1 MKNNDLSK
9 DTPVITEDWFKEHIY
24 IIRGQQVMLDFDLA
38 EIYGYE
44 VKRLNEQVKR
54 NVSRFPEDFMFQL
67 RSEEVLV
74 HLKSQFATLNAHNN
88 HRGMHIKKMPYAF
101 TEQGIYMLATVLKGE
116 LAVQQSQALI
126 RLFKSMKDY
135 LVNTNQ
141 IESFRSY
148 AVSSDTVIHDRLNH
162 VEQSVKLLEHEVD
175 EKVSR
180 NELEM
185 IMERFEIKKNTEGL
199 VLYQGQWFSADNA
212 FDNIFRQARHTIL
225 IVDPY
230 IGIKT
235 LNALIHCRKDVQ
247 ITIFTKN
254 TKELP
259 RETYEVFLREH
270 HLNIQ
275 IFRMGRNSAH
285 DRFIF
290 IDHGYPKL
298 QKSYIIG
305 SSIKDSGNS
314 ITTITEAEYIHVIA
328 DMFLQDMD
336 KTMDLFP

>member
-38 EIYGYE
+38 EIYGYT
-44 VKRLNEQVKR
+44 VSAFNQQVKR
-54 NVSRFPEDFMFQL
+54 NKERFPEDFLFTLLSDEML
-67 RSEEVLV
+67 ELS
-74 HLKSQFATLNAHNN
+74 KSQNVISIQTAGTKGG
-88 HRGMHIKKMPYAF
+88 RSKPVSAF
-101 TEQGIYMLATVLKGE
+101 TESVVYMLMSILRGE

-135 LVNTNQ
+135 LINTNQ

-148 AVSSDTVIHDRLNH
+148 AVSSDTVIHERLNH
-162 VEQSVKLLEHEVD
+162 VEQPVKLLEHQVE

-185 IMERFEIKKNTEGL
+185 IMERFEIRKNTEGL
-199 VLYQGQWFSADNA
+199 VLYQGQWFSADTA
-212 FDNIFRQARHTIL
+212 FDNIFRQAKHTIL

-259 RETYEVFLREH
+259 RETYEDFLREH

-290 IDHGYPKL
+290 IDHEYPKL

-328 DMFLQDMD
+328 GMFLQDMD

>member
-38 EIYGYE
+38 QIYGYE
-44 VKRLNEQVKR
+44 TRYLNLQVKR
-54 NVSRFPEDFMFQL
+54 NLNKFDDEDFMFQL
-67 RSEEVLV
+67 SWGE
-74 HLKSQFATLNAHNN
+74 LKFLMFQNVTSSSDWGGRRKL
-88 HRGMHIKKMPYAF
+88 PYAF
-101 TEQGIYMLATVLKGE
+101 TEQGIYMLMTVLKGN
-116 LAVQQSQALI
+116 LAIQQSKALI

-180 NELEM
+180 DELEM

-199 VLYQGQWFSADNA
+199 VLYQGQWFSADTA
-212 FDNIFRQARHTIL
+212 FDNIFRQTRHTIL

-235 LNALIHCRKDVQ
+235 LNALIRCKKDVQ
-247 ITIFTKN
+247 ITICTKN

-259 RETYEVFLREH
+259 KETYEDFVREH
-270 HLNIQ
+270 HLSIQ
-275 IFRMGRNSAH
+275 IYKMGKNSAH

-314 ITTITEAEYIHVIA
+314 ITTITEAKYIHVIA
-328 DMFLQDMD
+328 DLILQHMTKDNLVYM
-336 KTMDLFP
+336 

>member
-1 MKNNDLSK
+1 
-9 DTPVITEDWFKEHIY
+9 
-24 IIRGQQVMLDFDLA
+24 MLDFDLA
-38 EIYGYE
+38 EIYGYT
-44 VKRLNEQVKR
+44 VSAFNQQVKR
-54 NVSRFPEDFMFQL
+54 NKERFPEDFLFTLSSDEML
-67 RSEEVLV
+67 ELS
-74 HLKSQFATLNAHNN
+74 KSQNVISIQTAGTKGG
-88 HRGMHIKKMPYAF
+88 RSKPVSAF
-101 TEQGIYMLATVLKGE
+101 TESGVYMLMSILRGE

-135 LVNTNQ
+135 LVNTSQ

-162 VEQSVKLLEHEVD
+162 VEQSIKLLEHEVD

-199 VLYQGQWFSADNA
+199 VLHQGQWFSADTA
-212 FDNIFRQARHTIL
+212 FDNIFRQAKHTIL

-235 LNALIHCRKDVQ
+235 LNALIHCRKDIQ

-259 RETYEVFLREH
+259 KETYEDFSREYRLH
-270 HLNIQ
+270 IQ
-275 IFRMGRNSAH
+275 IYKMGKNSAH

-290 IDHGYPKL
+290 IDHGYSKL

-328 DMFLQDMD
+328 DLFLQDMD
-336 KTMDLFP
+336 NTADIFP

>member
-1 MKNNDLSK
+1 MKNNDLLK

-44 VKRLNEQVKR
+44 TRYFNRQVK
-54 NVSRFPEDFMFQL
+54 NNIQRFEGDDFMFQL
-67 RSEEVLV
+67 TKSEFESLMC
-74 HLKSQFATLNAHNN
+74 KNFTSN
-88 HRGMHIKKMPYAF
+88 RGGRRKPPYAF
-101 TEQGIYMLATVLKGE
+101 TEQGIYLLMTVLKGNQ
-116 LAVQQSQALI
+116 AIKQSRLLV

-259 RETYEVFLREH
+259 RETYEDFLREH

-314 ITTITEAEYIHVIA
+314 ITTITEADYIHVIA
-328 DMFLQDMD
+328 DMFLQDMN
-336 KTMDLFP
+336 KTPDLFP

>member
-1 MKNNDLSK
+1 
-9 DTPVITEDWFKEHIY
+9 
-24 IIRGQQVMLDFDLA
+24 
-38 EIYGYE
+38 
-44 VKRLNEQVKR
+44 
-54 NVSRFPEDFMFQL
+54 MFQNVTSSSDWGGRRKL
-67 RSEEVLV
+67 
-74 HLKSQFATLNAHNN
+74 
-88 HRGMHIKKMPYAF
+88 PYAF
-101 TEQGIYMLATVLKGE
+101 TEQGIYMLMTVLKGN
-116 LAVQQSQALI
+116 LAIQQSKALI

-180 NELEM
+180 DELEM

-199 VLYQGQWFSADNA
+199 VLYQGQWFSADTA
-212 FDNIFRQARHTIL
+212 FDNMFRQAKHTIL

-235 LNALIHCRKDVQ
+235 LNALIRCKKDVQ
-247 ITIFTKN
+247 IMIFTRN
-254 TKELP
+254 TRELP
-259 RETYEVFLREH
+259 KETYEDFNREH
-270 HLNIQ
+270 HLSIQ
-275 IFRMGRNSAH
+275 IYKMGKNSAH

-314 ITTITEAEYIHVIA
+314 ITTITEAKYIHVIA
-328 DMFLQDMD
+328 DLILQHMTKDNLVYM
-336 KTMDLFP
+336 

>member
-1 MKNNDLSK
+1 MKNNDLWK

-38 EIYGYE
+38 QVYGYE
-44 VKRLNEQVKR
+44 TRYLNLQVKR
-54 NVSRFPEDFMFQL
+54 NLNKFDDEDFMFQL
-67 RSEEVLV
+67 SEGE
-74 HLKSQFATLNAHNN
+74 LKILMLQNVTSSSDWGGRRKL
-88 HRGMHIKKMPYAF
+88 PYAF
-101 TEQGIYMLATVLKGE
+101 TEQGIYMLMTVLKGN
-116 LAVQQSQALI
+116 LAICQSKALI

-141 IESFRSY
+141 IESFQSY
-148 AVSSDTVIHDRLNH
+148 AVSSGTVIHDRLNH

-199 VLYQGQWFSADNA
+199 VLYQGQWFSADTA
-212 FDNIFRQARHTIL
+212 FDNIFRQAKHTIL

-235 LNALIHCRKDVQ
+235 LNALIHCKKDVR
-247 ITIFTKN
+247 ITVFTKN
-254 TKELP
+254 TRELP
-259 RETYEVFLREH
+259 RETYEDFIREH
-270 HLNIQ
+270 RLHIQ
-275 IFRMGRNSAH
+275 IYRMEKNSSY

-314 ITTITEAEYIHVIA
+314 ITTITEAEYIRVIA
-328 DMFLQDMD
+328 DMFLQHISRDNLIYM
-336 KTMDLFP
+336 

>member
-1 MKNNDLSK
+1 MKNNDILK

-24 IIRGQQVMLDFDLA
+24 IVRGQQVMLDFDLA
-38 EIYGYE
+38 EIYGYT
-44 VKRLNEQVKR
+44 VSAFNQQVKR
-54 NVSRFPEDFMFQL
+54 NKERFSEDFLFTLSSDEML
-67 RSEEVLV
+67 ELS
-74 HLKSQFATLNAHNN
+74 KSQNVISIQTAGTKGG
-88 HRGMHIKKMPYAF
+88 RSKPVSAF
-101 TEQGIYMLATVLKGE
+101 TESRVYMLMSILRGE

-126 RLFKSMKDY
+126 RLFMSMKDY
-135 LVNTNQ
+135 LVNTSQ

-162 VEQSVKLLEHEVD
+162 VEQSIKLLEHEVD

-185 IMERFEIKKNTEGL
+185 IMERFEIRKNTEGL
-199 VLYQGQWFSADNA
+199 VLYQGQWFSADTA
-212 FDNIFRQARHTIL
+212 FDNIFRQAKHMIL

-247 ITIFTKN
+247 IMICTKN

-259 RETYEVFLREH
+259 RETYEDFIREH
-270 HLNIQ
+270 HLHIQ
-275 IFRMGRNSAH
+275 IFRMGKNSVH

-298 QKSYIIG
+298 QKSYVIG

-328 DMFLQDMD
+328 DLFLQDMD
-336 KTMDLFP
+336 NTADILP